1 MAGTPQVDSSSR
13 TPDISIFCTSSM
25 FLDLTCREVETWGN
39 PWCMSMTSYIKL
51 IESVDKL
58 NQDKL
63 QKAASGVTDEPPT
76 EAGGGG
82 GGSGG
87 GPRLARAPSRRRV
100 SLHAVPLRIG
110 WGPEDAERLK
120 RKRAEL
126 AEAEG
131 DLEGPHCCRKRGCW
145 RASKMQLLTEVCMC
159 DCIFCHI
166 LGGQCMCTIDNG

>member
-1 MAGTPQVDSSSR
+1 MCEQDFFGDRLPRLPVLVSR
-13 TPDISIFCTSSM
+13 Q
-25 FLDLTCREVETWGN
+25 
-39 PWCMSMTSYIKL
+39 
-51 IESVDKL
+51 IE
-58 NQDKL
+58 DKL

-131 DLEGPHCCRKRGCW
+131 KVRSLRK
-145 RASKMQLLTEVCMC
+145 LLNEREA
-159 DCIFCHI
+159 
-166 LGGQCMCTIDNG
+166 QAARR